1 MGVARLNGMTTK
13 KALIVS
19 AAIGMIISAVVLM
32 IPSGDGWIGPGA
44 PGLAATVFF
53 WKMLGYESLW
63 GVAVAWVANAVVY
76 GAGAFFV
83 LKYFNRAATT

>member
-1 MGVARLNGMTTK
+1 MTTK

-32 IPSGDGWIGPGA
+32 IPSGDGWFGPGA
-44 PGLAATVFF
+44 PGLAATVVF

-76 GAGAFFV
+76 GAGAFFI
-83 LKYFNRAATT
+83 LRIMKPSAAPRPSE